1 MTDLQTASYLLING
15 FHWYLYGRLLTLF
28 LGQRRVGCPAEAAG
42 YLCAYVLNSLCFLL
56 VGVPLLN
63 LASSLLP
70 LLLLSLLYRAPHWQ
84 RLWSALVI
92 YAASFLLDTLVFLLM
107 PAHTS
112 QLGNLVSALLLF
124 FMALVLEKR
133 CPSSEKE
140 LQPDGPFY
148 WFAVLLIPSTSIA
161 MVILLFYFAHCPAW
175 LSLLV
180 DGMLILLN
188 LLVFHLYRQVGRS
201 YYAQYRARILE
212 QQNQAYANE
221 VALYQCGERE
231 LRTLR
236 HDMRN
241 HLAALHLLAGQQ
253 DTGALQGYLEQ
264 FSKCLEPSA
273 LWASSGNP
281 ELDSLINF
289 KLAEARRAGAQV
301 RAELRLPAGLSLPL
315 FTVNTIL
322 GNLLDNAVE
331 GLARCPQ
338 KELSLALWADRG
350 LPLHPPA
357 GQAHHVGVPRQQ
369 ADGQGVGKQG
379 GHIGGG
385 QMEGQPPAQPGQR
398 GGVARGQGLQ
408 AGPAAPEAEGGGG
421 LLPPGVRAA
430 EHLGG
435 QLRQEVHRPG
445 VKGGPGCGVHLLRPG
460 QKRDVIPHRY
470 RCTPSPRP
478 GAPAPSP

>member
-15 FHWYLYGRLLTLF
+15 FHWYLYRRLLTLF

-56 VGVPLLN
+56 FGVPLLN

-107 PAHTS
+107 PVHTS
-112 QLGNLVSALLLF
+112 PLGNLVSALLLF
-124 FMALVLEKR
+124 IMALVLEKR

-161 MVILLFYFAHCPAW
+161 IVILLFYFAHCPAW

-241 HLAALHLLAGQQ
+241 HLAALQLLAGQQ

-264 FSKCLEPSA
+264 F
-273 LWASSGNP
+273 
-281 ELDSLINF
+281 
-289 KLAEARRAGAQV
+289 
-301 RAELRLPAGLSLPL
+301 
-315 FTVNTIL
+315 
-322 GNLLDNAVE
+322 
-331 GLARCPQ
+331 
-338 KELSLALWADRG
+338 
-350 LPLHPPA
+350 
-357 GQAHHVGVPRQQ
+357 
-369 ADGQGVGKQG
+369 
-379 GHIGGG
+379 
-385 QMEGQPPAQPGQR
+385 
-398 GGVARGQGLQ
+398 
-408 AGPAAPEAEGGGG
+408 
-421 LLPPGVRAA
+421 
-430 EHLGG
+430 
-435 QLRQEVHRPG
+435 
-445 VKGGPGCGVHLLRPG
+445 
-460 QKRDVIPHRY
+460 
-470 RCTPSPRP
+470 
-478 GAPAPSP
+478 

>member
-161 MVILLFYFAHCPAW
+161 MVILLFYCA
-175 LSLLV
+175 
-180 DGMLILLN
+180 
-188 LLVFHLYRQVGRS
+188 
-201 YYAQYRARILE
+201 
-212 QQNQAYANE
+212 
-221 VALYQCGERE
+221 
-231 LRTLR
+231 
-236 HDMRN
+236 
-241 HLAALHLLAGQQ
+241 
-253 DTGALQGYLEQ
+253 
-264 FSKCLEPSA
+264 
-273 LWASSGNP
+273 
-281 ELDSLINF
+281 
-289 KLAEARRAGAQV
+289 
-301 RAELRLPAGLSLPL
+301 
-315 FTVNTIL
+315 
-322 GNLLDNAVE
+322 
-331 GLARCPQ
+331 
-338 KELSLALWADRG
+338 
-350 LPLHPPA
+350 
-357 GQAHHVGVPRQQ
+357 
-369 ADGQGVGKQG
+369 
-379 GHIGGG
+379 
-385 QMEGQPPAQPGQR
+385 
-398 GGVARGQGLQ
+398 
-408 AGPAAPEAEGGGG
+408 
-421 LLPPGVRAA
+421 
-430 EHLGG
+430 
-435 QLRQEVHRPG
+435 
-445 VKGGPGCGVHLLRPG
+445 
-460 QKRDVIPHRY
+460 
-470 RCTPSPRP
+470 
-478 GAPAPSP
+478 

>member
-1 MTDLQTASYLLING
+1 M
-15 FHWYLYGRLLTLF
+15 
-28 LGQRRVGCPAEAAG
+28 GCPAEAAG

-221 VALYQCGERE
+221 VALYQCGERGAP
-231 LRTLR
+231 
-236 HDMRN
+236 HP
-241 HLAALHLLAGQQ
+241 AARYAQPLGRPTFVGRPAGHRSTAGLPGTVFEMFRALGPLGQQ
-253 DTGALQGYLEQ
+253 
-264 FSKCLEPSA
+264 
-273 LWASSGNP
+273 
-281 ELDSLINF
+281 
-289 KLAEARRAGAQV
+289 
-301 RAELRLPAGLSLPL
+301 
-315 FTVNTIL
+315 
-322 GNLLDNAVE
+322 
-331 GLARCPQ
+331 
-338 KELSLALWADRG
+338 
-350 LPLHPPA
+350 
-357 GQAHHVGVPRQQ
+357 RQSRT
-369 ADGQGVGKQG
+369 
-379 GHIGGG
+379 
-385 QMEGQPPAQPGQR
+385 GQPD
-398 GGVARGQGLQ
+398 
-408 AGPAAPEAEGGGG
+408 
-421 LLPPGVRAA
+421 
-430 EHLGG
+430 
-435 QLRQEVHRPG
+435 QL
-445 VKGGPGCGVHLLRPG
+445 
-460 QKRDVIPHRY
+460 
-470 RCTPSPRP
+470 S
-478 GAPAPSP
+478 

>member
-15 FHWYLYGRLLTLF
+15 FHWYLYRRLLTLV

-56 VGVPLLN
+56 FGVPLLN

-107 PAHTS
+107 PVHTS
-112 QLGNLVSALLLF
+112 PLGNLVSALLLF
-124 FMALVLEKR
+124 IMALVLEKR

-161 MVILLFYFAHCPAW
+161 IVILLFYFAHCPAW
-175 LSLLV
+175 LSLFV

-241 HLAALHLLAGQQ
+241 HLAALQLLAGQQ

-350 LPLHPPA
+350 LCRLRVENTFDGTLLQDHEGNFKTRKAGTSLHGMGLDSVRRA
-357 GQAHHVGVPRQQ
+357 LSSL
-369 ADGQGVGKQG
+369 DGFLQVR
-379 GHIGGG
+379 I
-385 QMEGQPPAQPGQR
+385 EGRRFIAE
-398 GGVARGQGLQ
+398 AIWYL
-408 AGPAAPEAEGGGG
+408 PEH
-421 LLPPGVRAA
+421 P
-430 EHLGG
+430 
-435 QLRQEVHRPG
+435 QTT
-445 VKGGPGCGVHLLRPG
+445 
-460 QKRDVIPHRY
+460 DI
-470 RCTPSPRP
+470 TS
-478 GAPAPSP
+478 

>member
-15 FHWYLYGRLLTLF
+15 FHWYLYRRLLTLF

-331 GLARCPQ
+331 GLARCPKRSCPSPCGRTGACAASVWRTPLTARFCRITRATLKRERQ
-338 KELSLALWADRG
+338 KPPCMVWGWTVYAGPCPLWTAFYRYGLRAAASLPRPSG
-350 LPLHPPA
+350 IYPSTPKRRILPLKRRN
-357 GQAHHVGVPRQQ
+357 RQT
-369 ADGQGVGKQG
+369 G
-379 GHIGGG
+379 
-385 QMEGQPPAQPGQR
+385 
-398 GGVARGQGLQ
+398 
-408 AGPAAPEAEGGGG
+408 
-421 LLPPGVRAA
+421 
-430 EHLGG
+430 
-435 QLRQEVHRPG
+435 
-445 VKGGPGCGVHLLRPG
+445 
-460 QKRDVIPHRY
+460 
-470 RCTPSPRP
+470 
-478 GAPAPSP
+478 

>member
-15 FHWYLYGRLLTLF
+15 FHWYLYRRLLTLF

-281 ELDSLINF
+281 ELDSL
-289 KLAEARRAGAQV
+289 
-301 RAELRLPAGLSLPL
+301 

-350 LPLHPPA
+350 LCRLRVENTFDGTLLQDHEGNFKTRKAETSLHGMGLDSVRRA
-357 GQAHHVGVPRQQ
+357 LSSL
-369 ADGQGVGKQG
+369 DGFLQVR
-379 GHIGGG
+379 I
-385 QMEGQPPAQPGQR
+385 EGRRFIAE
-398 GGVARGQGLQ
+398 AIWYL
-408 AGPAAPEAEGGGG
+408 PEH
-421 LLPPGVRAA
+421 P
-430 EHLGG
+430 
-435 QLRQEVHRPG
+435 QTT
-445 VKGGPGCGVHLLRPG
+445 
-460 QKRDVIPHRY
+460 DI
-470 RCTPSPRP
+470 TS
-478 GAPAPSP
+478 

>member
-161 MVILLFYFAHCPAW
+161 MVILLFTLPLPCLAVPACGWDAHSSQPPGIPSLPAGGTQ
-175 LSLLV
+175 LL
-180 DGMLILLN
+180 
-188 LLVFHLYRQVGRS
+188 
-201 YYAQYRARILE
+201 RAVPRRILE

-241 HLAALHLLAGQQ
+241 HLAALHLLA
-253 DTGALQGYLEQ
+253 
-264 FSKCLEPSA
+264 
-273 LWASSGNP
+273 ASRTP
-281 ELDSLINF
+281 EHCRVTWNSFRN
-289 KLAEARRAGAQV
+289 V
-301 RAELRLPAGLSLPL
+301 
-315 FTVNTIL
+315 
-322 GNLLDNAVE
+322 
-331 GLARCPQ
+331 
-338 KELSLALWADRG
+338 
-350 LPLHPPA
+350 
-357 GQAHHVGVPRQQ
+357 
-369 ADGQGVGKQG
+369 
-379 GHIGGG
+379 
-385 QMEGQPPAQPGQR
+385 
-398 GGVARGQGLQ
+398 
-408 AGPAAPEAEGGGG
+408 
-421 LLPPGVRAA
+421 
-430 EHLGG
+430 
-435 QLRQEVHRPG
+435 
-445 VKGGPGCGVHLLRPG
+445 
-460 QKRDVIPHRY
+460 
-470 RCTPSPRP
+470 
-478 GAPAPSP
+478 

>member
-289 KLAEARRAGAQV
+289 KLAEGQQV
-301 RAELRLPAGLSLPL
+301 VVKGTVDVYERDGKYQLYASEIELSGRGDLYLR
-315 FTVNTIL
+315 FDK
-322 GNLLDNAVE
+322 LL
-331 GLARCPQ
+331 
-338 KELSLALWADRG
+338 KELEEMGMFDWFRETGRRTVS
-350 LPLHPPA
+350 
-357 GQAHHVGVPRQQ
+357 
-369 ADGQGVGKQG
+369 
-379 GHIGGG
+379 
-385 QMEGQPPAQPGQR
+385 
-398 GGVARGQGLQ
+398 
-408 AGPAAPEAEGGGG
+408 
-421 LLPPGVRAA
+421 
-430 EHLGG
+430 
-435 QLRQEVHRPG
+435 
-445 VKGGPGCGVHLLRPG
+445 
-460 QKRDVIPHRY
+460 
-470 RCTPSPRP
+470 
-478 GAPAPSP
+478 

>member
-63 LASSLLP
+63 LAS
-70 LLLLSLLYRAPHWQ
+70 SLLYRAPHWQ

-350 LPLHPPA
+350 LCRLRVENTFDGTLLQDHEGNFKTRKAETSLHGMGLDSVRRA
-357 GQAHHVGVPRQQ
+357 LSSL
-369 ADGQGVGKQG
+369 DGFLQVR
-379 GHIGGG
+379 I
-385 QMEGQPPAQPGQR
+385 EGRRFIAE
-398 GGVARGQGLQ
+398 AIWYL
-408 AGPAAPEAEGGGG
+408 PEH
-421 LLPPGVRAA
+421 P
-430 EHLGG
+430 
-435 QLRQEVHRPG
+435 QTT
-445 VKGGPGCGVHLLRPG
+445 
-460 QKRDVIPHRY
+460 DI
-470 RCTPSPRP
+470 TS
-478 GAPAPSP
+478 

>member
-1 MTDLQTASYLLING
+1 MYSTACAFCWSAS
-15 FHWYLYGRLLTLF
+15 
-28 LGQRRVGCPAEAAG
+28 PAEPG
-42 YLCAYVLNSLCFLL
+42 LL
-56 VGVPLLN
+56 P
-63 LASSLLP
+63 AP

-112 QLGNLVSALLLF
+112 QLETWYPPCSCFYGPGVGKALSLF
-124 FMALVLEKR
+124 R
-133 CPSSEKE
+133 KE

-350 LPLHPPA
+350 LCRLRVENTFDGTLLQDHEGNFKTRKAGTSLH
-357 GQAHHVGVPRQQ
+357 G
-369 ADGQGVGKQG
+369 
-379 GHIGGG
+379 
-385 QMEGQPPAQPGQR
+385 M
-398 GGVARGQGLQ
+398 GLDS
-408 AGPAAPEAEGGGG
+408 
-421 LLPPGVRAA
+421 VRRALSLWTA
-430 EHLGG
+430 FTGT
-435 QLRQEVHRPG
+435 
-445 VKGGPGCGVHLLRPG
+445 
-460 QKRDVIPHRY
+460 D
-470 RCTPSPRP
+470 
-478 GAPAPSP
+478 